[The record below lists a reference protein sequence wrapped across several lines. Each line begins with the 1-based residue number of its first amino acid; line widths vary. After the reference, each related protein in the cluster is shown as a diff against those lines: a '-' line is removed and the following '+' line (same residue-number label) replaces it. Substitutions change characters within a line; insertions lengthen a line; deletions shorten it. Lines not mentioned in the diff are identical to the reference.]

1 MGQAELDNKLSA
13 IVPNTA
19 FKLDE
24 RSTLDILNWL
34 KKYAAIIPFDQ
45 DKKQFWDSFYF
56 IQKK

>member
-34 KKYAAIIPFDQ
+34 KKILRNHPFR
-45 DKKQFWDSFYF
+45 SR
-56 IQKK
+56 